1 MVVRLNLSDV
11 AMEVER
17 KPIKHLHLS
26 VFPPDGRVR
35 IAAPE
40 RMTMDAIRLFAIS
53 KLSWIRTQRKKLQ
66 NQPRETPR
74 EYLERESH
82 YVWGRRYLLNVI
94 EQDAAPSVELKHRKL
109 VLRVRP
115 GTDQARRKEIVDEWH
130 RSVLR
135 AAVEPLL
142 EKWEPLL
149 KVRVRRVFVQRMR
162 TKWGSCNSKA
172 RHVRLNTELAKKP
185 LECLEYILVHEMAHI
200 RCPTHGPRFITLMDD
215 VLPHW
220 RDLRHSLN
228 QLPLRA
234 EDWG

>member
-11 AMEVER
+11 SMEVER

-53 KLSWIRTQRKKLQ
+53 KLSWIRRQQQKLQ
-66 NQPRETPR
+66 SQPREVPR

-82 YVWGRRYLLNVI
+82 YVWGRRYLLNVV
-94 EQDAAPSVELKHRKL
+94 ERDAAPSVELKHRKL

-115 GTDQARRKEIVDEWH
+115 GAGHERRKEVVDEWY
-130 RSVLR
+130 RNTLR
-135 AAVEPLL
+135 MAVEPLL
-142 EKWEPLL
+142 EKWEPIL
-149 KVRVRRVFVQRMR
+149 KVRVKQVFVQRMR

-172 RHVRLNTELAKKP
+172 RHVRLNTELVKKLP
-185 LECLEYILVHEMAHI
+185 ECLEYVLVHEMAHI
-200 RCPTHGPRFITLMDD
+200 RCPTHGARFVALMDD
-215 VLPHW
+215 VLPQW
-220 RDLRHSLN
+220 RDLREALN
-228 QLPLRA
+228 RA
-234 EDWG
+234 PISS